1 MWVVAHRG
9 AENQELENTLAAF
22 RKAAE
27 LGADAVEMD
36 VHATFDHEV
45 VVLHDT
51 TAARVAAAGS
61 PFAEVPVAGLRLEQ
75 VRRIRMRNG
84 EGIPTLAEVT
94 AAMELP
100 MQVEVKSAGAVV
112 ALQSFFQQH
121 PEVLERVLLI
131 CFHDLVLVEL
141 AARIPGC
148 RLGVLR
154 GKENP
159 TDLQVLDRIPS
170 ANLAAFL
177 PEVTALDPDV
187 ISRARGRGAQIG
199 CWTVRDSTDL
209 GRAVAAGV
217 NFITVGDQGIVDKR
231 LRSAEPLRW

>member
-75 VRRIRMRNG
+75 VRRIRLRNG

-100 MQVEVKSAGAVV
+100 MHAGGGEECGGGGGPPGLLPAAPGGAGAGAVD
-112 ALQSFFQQH
+112 
-121 PEVLERVLLI
+121 LLP
-131 CFHDLVLVEL
+131 
-141 AARIPGC
+141 RSG
-148 RLGVLR
+148 
-154 GKENP
+154 
-159 TDLQVLDRIPS
+159 
-170 ANLAAFL
+170 
-177 PEVTALDPDV
+177 
-187 ISRARGRGAQIG
+187 SR
-199 CWTVRDSTDL
+199 
-209 GRAVAAGV
+209 
-217 NFITVGDQGIVDKR
+217 
-231 LRSAEPLRW
+231 